1 MRKLYGIGVDQMFA
15 QWPNILNFLMYLGVT
30 LPLLGVGIAVFLITT
45 PYREFQLIRDG
56 ADTTDSQKM
65 AAAKA
70 AAHDLGGKIIGLAIV
85 LASAVFHSL
94 SLGDLILWGVIG
106 ILFQVLVFYLFELLT
121 PFKVVSEIPKGN
133 VSVALFASRLSVASG
148 LLMAALISY

>member
-1 MRKLYGIGVDQMFA
+1 MFA

>member
-1 MRKLYGIGVDQMFA
+1 MPSHRMRKLYGIGVDQMFA

-65 AAAKA
+65 AAAKEIGRA
-70 AAHDLGGKIIGLAIV
+70 SCRERGWREGGG
-85 LASAVFHSL
+85 
-94 SLGDLILWGVIG
+94 G
-106 ILFQVLVFYLFELLT
+106 
-121 PFKVVSEIPKGN
+121 
-133 VSVALFASRLSVASG
+133 RLYEDRG
-148 LLMAALISY
+148 

>member
-1 MRKLYGIGVDQMFA
+1 MFA

-133 VSVALFASRLSVASG
+133 ISVALFASRLSVASG

>member
-1 MRKLYGIGVDQMFA
+1 MET
-15 QWPNILNFLMYLGVT
+15 QWDYLLNFLTYLGVT
-30 LPLLGVGIAVFLITT
+30 VPILGVGILVFAFTT
-45 PYREFQLIRDG
+45 PYKEFQLIKEG
-56 ADTTDSQKM
+56 AQTEEPQKV

-85 LASAVFHSL
+85 LASAVYHAVNL
-94 SLGDLILWGVIG
+94 LDLVIWGVVG
-106 ILFQVLVFYLFELLT
+106 MVFQVLVFYLFEWVT

-133 VSVALFASRLSVASG
+133 VSVGIFASRLSIAAG

>member
-1 MRKLYGIGVDQMFA
+1 MFA

-70 AAHDLGGKIIGLAIV
+70 AAHELGGKIIGLAIV